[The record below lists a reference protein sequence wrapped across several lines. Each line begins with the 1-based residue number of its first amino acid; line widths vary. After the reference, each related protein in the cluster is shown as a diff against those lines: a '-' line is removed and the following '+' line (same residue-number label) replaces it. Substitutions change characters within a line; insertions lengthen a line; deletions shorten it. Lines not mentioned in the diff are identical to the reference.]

1 MKDKVIP
8 KITGERVTITV
19 TTRKG
24 ARSYIKKR
32 DYYLRDCD
40 ILVKIKRDGSI
51 TCERLA

>member
-8 KITGERVTITV
+8 KSIGERVTITV
-19 TTRKG
+19 TSRKG
-24 ARSYIKKR
+24 TRFYTKTR

-51 TCERLA
+51 SCEKLG

>member
-8 KITGERVTITV
+8 KLTGERVTITV
-19 TTRKG
+19 TSSRGSRK
-24 ARSYIKKR
+24 YTKTR

-51 TCERLA
+51 TCEKLG